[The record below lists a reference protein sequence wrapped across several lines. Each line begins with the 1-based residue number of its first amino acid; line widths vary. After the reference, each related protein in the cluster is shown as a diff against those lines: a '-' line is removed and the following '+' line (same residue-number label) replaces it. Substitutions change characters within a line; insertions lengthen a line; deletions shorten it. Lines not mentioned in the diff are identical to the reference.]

1 MPDAPPLV
9 LAAGR
14 VFHERYEV
22 VRVLDTGGM
31 GTVYE
36 VVDARTRRRR
46 ALKVMLPSLAEDQG
60 MRARFELEARVT
72 ADVQTEH
79 IVETF
84 DAGVDA
90 ETGAPFLVMELL
102 RGDNLAALLRARG
115 RFSADEVV
123 TFLGQAAHALERTH
137 DAGIVHRDLK
147 PANLFV
153 TQRDDGS
160 PRLKILDFGIAKLVA
175 QSTASFRTTR
185 SVGTP
190 LYMSPE
196 QVRGDAAIDH
206 RSDLHALGHIGFA
219 LLVGEAYWEA
229 EARAFD
235 AVYPLLMK
243 IANGCSEAASVRA
256 RARGVTLPPAFD
268 AWFAK
273 ATAVDPRDR
282 FDSAGELARELAR
295 AVGVASEARAS
306 ADLASTLG
314 GRRSDAPWRA
324 RSVAGFAVA
333 AAAVAVAAAALRS
346 RAAPVVSTDPSSPS
360 PSVSASASSEGTT
373 TPSAETA
380 SVAPSTSPSSA
391 ATSAP
396 APRPRPASP
405 PPIATPA
412 RRPSPSSAP
421 APSTTP
427 SAAPLTPS
435 DPSDTR

>member
-102 RGDNLAALLRARG
+102 RGDDLAALLRARG

-123 TFLGQAAHALERTH
+123 TFLGQAAQALERTH

-147 PANLFV
+147 PANLFL
-153 TQRDDGS
+153 TRRDDGS

-206 RSDLHALGHIGFA
+206 RADLHALGHIGFA

-243 IANGCSEAASVRA
+243 IANGCSEAASSRA

-324 RSVAGFAVA
+324 RSFAGFAMA

-346 RAAPVVSTDPSSPS
+346 RAAPVVSTDPSRPS
-360 PSVSASASSEGTT
+360 PTVSASASADAPA
-373 TPSAETA
+373 TPLPDMAPAAA
-380 SVAPSTSPSSA
+380 SSPP
-391 ATSAP
+391 TSAP

-405 PPIATPA
+405 PPAPTPP
-412 RRPSPSSAP
+412 RRPAPSSAP
-421 APSTTP
+421 ATSTTP
-427 SAAPLTPS
+427 SAAPLTSS